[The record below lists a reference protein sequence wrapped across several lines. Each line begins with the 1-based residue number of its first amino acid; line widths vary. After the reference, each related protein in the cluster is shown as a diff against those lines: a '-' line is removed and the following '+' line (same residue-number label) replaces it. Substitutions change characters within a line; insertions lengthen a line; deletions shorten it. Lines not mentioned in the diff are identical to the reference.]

1 MIPRPWSRV
10 VGVIIIGLALKFGSP
25 LVWLLDLTN
34 PLRTW
39 AFLVPYLLGTVVYL
53 WGCSLFA
60 QAKNRSRFWGATG
73 LLCVFAMPIL
83 YFLNDRS
90 QFSSDE
96 PAMTRVASTQ

>member
-1 MIPRPWSRV
+1 MISRTWFRV
-10 VGVIIIGLALKFGSP
+10 IGVIVVGLALKFGSP

-39 AFLVPYLLGTVVYL
+39 AFVVPYLLGTAVYL

-60 QAKNRSRFWGATG
+60 QAKNRSLLWGCTG

-83 YFLNDRS
+83 FCLDDRS
-90 QFSSDE
+90 QLAAGK
-96 PAMTRVASTQ
+96 PAMLRAVN